1 MSENNTSS
9 IRSRIVS
16 GQTQSEVT
24 VEKLMEQAN
33 ESKQR
38 LTAILEDEPYE
49 EKGVFNSELLLF
61 ISVVEILKPDRIVE
75 SGRARGHSTK
85 VLAQYFEGRNIDIVS
100 IEQARGTDDDEIA
113 RDKLEGHEQVELA
126 YGDSREIIDSKLES
140 STVVLIDGPKGDEAI
155 RMALDLLKR
164 DETAAVFA
172 HDLHRNTLHRDLSEL
187 LFNYTYFSDD
197 EAFVEEF
204 RHLDDPCW
212 DHLDDSWAPYLR
224 KGEEVESYASTFGV
238 FFNGDEPIDSLRE
251 DNYRK
256 FLGWHECDLQSH
268 IKNAIATV
276 LPFY

>member
-1 MSENNTSS
+1 MTANVT
-9 IRSRIVS
+9 RILS
-16 GQTQSEVT
+16 GQTQGEVRVERLVKQAAESE
-24 VEKLMEQAN
+24 A
-33 ESKQR
+33 R
-38 LTAILEDEPYE
+38 LSAIVDDEPYE

-61 ISVVEILKPDRIVE
+61 ISVVELLEPDRIVE

-85 VLAQYFEGRNIDIVS
+85 VLARYFENRDIDIVS
-100 IEQARGTDDDEIA
+100 IEKSKGTDDDEIA
-113 RDKLEGHEQVELA
+113 RDKLEDHDQLQLK
-126 YGDSREIIDSKLES
+126 YGDSREIVESVLEP
-140 STVVLIDGPKGDEAI
+140 STVVLIDGPKGDEALK
-155 RMALDLLKR
+155 MALDLLKR
-164 DETAAVFA
+164 DETVATFV

-197 EAFVEEF
+197 ETFVEEF

-212 DHLDDSWAPYLR
+212 EHLDDSWAPYLR